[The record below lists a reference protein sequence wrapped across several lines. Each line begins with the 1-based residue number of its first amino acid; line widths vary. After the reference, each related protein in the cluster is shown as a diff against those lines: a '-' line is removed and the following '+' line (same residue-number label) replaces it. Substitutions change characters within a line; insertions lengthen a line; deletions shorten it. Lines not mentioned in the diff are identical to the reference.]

1 MFCNIKP
8 GTTSPCMKVNCQE
21 QVWQDAS
28 GEAKYDRINLEYKE
42 GKQSFTIELL
52 ENSYTDFKIESN
64 NEGEPLDKCVNVIK
78 HGSPF
83 LTAIEIIVSEQPPA
97 NKTIDGD
104 GYYVFNIDFL
114 DKNNKPHDPTI
125 SVGPTIPQ

>member
-8 GTTSPCMKVNCQE
+8 GATSPCMKANCQE
-21 QVWQDAS
+21 QVWQDAN
-28 GEAKYDRINLEYKE
+28 GETKYDRINLEYKE

-52 ENSYTDFKIESN
+52 ESSYTDFKIESN
-64 NEGEPLDKCVNVIK
+64 NEGEPLDKCVTIIK

-83 LTAIEIIVSEQPPA
+83 LTAIEIIISEQPSA

-104 GYYVFNIDFL
+104 GYYIFNIDFL
-114 DKNNKPHDPTI
+114 DKNKKPHDPTI
-125 SVGPTIPQ
+125 SVGPLIP